1 MKKKQISLVKLMT
14 AFVFTLVL
22 CFGMAAP
29 AFADGKP
36 TGWVK
41 PTAAVTKL
49 LKMPAGTN
57 VPAMKFEFK
66 IEKEAFNGLTS
77 DKAYLPAIGNAEVEF
92 KPTTPGYITVSTSST
107 ETSVYQESGDI
118 FANVT
123 WPGAGI
129 YTYMITEIPGSY
141 PAINSGPFAPVKMD
155 YSGAKYKV
163 VVYVKEDDT
172 TDPISYYI
180 DSILAYIEINDDSNT
195 SSAVGAKVD
204 VTPSN
209 PGETDYTK
217 LSKMTFTN
225 YYLKNNGGT
234 DPGTDPTDISV
245 LDITKDVTGDLGDKQ
260 KLFDFSVTVK
270 NPAFET
276 DANKT
281 YKAFIKYADGSVSA
295 SPILFKHNTPVPFQ
309 LKHGDTLAFI
319 DLPAGAT
326 YNITEYSA
334 ANYIPNYTITK
345 TGFTP
350 DASTISTVMDL
361 VTGDKTLADQ
371 TTANDVVITN
381 KSTLVIPGTGIVVDN
396 LPYIMLIAFGAIA
409 IAVFAIVKA
418 RRRAND
424 CA

>member
-1 MKKKQISLVKLMT
+1 
-14 AFVFTLVL
+14 
-22 CFGMAAP
+22 
-29 AFADGKP
+29 
-36 TGWVK
+36 
-41 PTAAVTKL
+41 
-49 LKMPAGTN
+49 
-57 VPAMKFEFK
+57 
-66 IEKEAFNGLTS
+66 
-77 DKAYLPAIGNAEVEF
+77 
-92 KPTTPGYITVSTSST
+92 
-107 ETSVYQESGDI
+107 
-118 FANVT
+118 
-123 WPGAGI
+123 
-129 YTYMITEIPGSY
+129 
-141 PAINSGPFAPVKMD
+141 
-155 YSGAKYKV
+155 
-163 VVYVKEDDT
+163 VYVKEDDT